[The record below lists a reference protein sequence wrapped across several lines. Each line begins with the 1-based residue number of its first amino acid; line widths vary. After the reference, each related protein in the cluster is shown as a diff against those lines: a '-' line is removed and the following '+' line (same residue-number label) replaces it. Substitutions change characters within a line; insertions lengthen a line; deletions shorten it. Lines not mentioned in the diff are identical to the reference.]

1 MPLGEGNQF
10 ADLEDAEATEA
21 ERLRAHLK
29 LKTLISPETPAG
41 MGALFKVLI
50 QHRGLNPPA
59 LTGLKYVH
67 NAV

>member
-1 MPLGEGNQF
+1 
-10 ADLEDAEATEA
+10 
-21 ERLRAHLK
+21 
-29 LKTLISPETPAG
+29 LISPETPAG

-50 QHRGLNPPA
+50 QHRGLNPLA